1 MVSLLINI
9 IQNAFEEFIPGRV
22 FDSLD
27 MEIYQ
32 SPSSLFGNDG
42 LSPRIDVIK
51 HNGDGNTR
59 TFSFRTSDGRH
70 NMNLLVYTALTGKV
84 QPDEFTTR
92 LR

>member
-1 MVSLLINI
+1 MNI
-9 IQNAFEEFIPGRV
+9 IKYAEEFIPGRV

-51 HNGDGNTR
+51 HNGDGKQE
-59 TFSFRTSDGRH
+59 H
-70 NMNLLVYTALTGKV
+70 LVLELQMV
-84 QPDEFTTR
+84 DII
-92 LR
+92 